1 MVDGLEKRLINNKL
15 VVYFN
20 SLVDNLLRE
29 QYTNSTVYLKSLR
42 DVVTCARNSM
52 RKFEN
57 TFQNSFSSNCQTSTV
72 PIELLSL
79 ISMLI
84 DGVTITN
91 EVFNQAALTSA
102 QQFMFN
108 FRINQSKDMDNFRRH
123 LQFRETPV
131 AIYTTLKLCVD
142 KIKNTY

>member
-1 MVDGLEKRLINNKL
+1 MNLLKCRGITQESHVTRFCDNLLAVVDGLEKRLINNKL

-20 SLVDNLLRE
+20 SRVDNLLRE
-29 QYTNSTVYLKSLR
+29 QYTNPTAYPTQGCSHLCPKLHQEIRV
-42 DVVTCARNSM
+42 
-52 RKFEN
+52 
-57 TFQNSFSSNCQTSTV
+57 
-72 PIELLSL
+72 
-79 ISMLI
+79 LI

-91 EVFNQAALTSA
+91 EVFSQAALASA
-102 QQFMFN
+102 QQIMFN
-108 FRINQSKDMDNFRRH
+108 FRINQSKDMENFRRH